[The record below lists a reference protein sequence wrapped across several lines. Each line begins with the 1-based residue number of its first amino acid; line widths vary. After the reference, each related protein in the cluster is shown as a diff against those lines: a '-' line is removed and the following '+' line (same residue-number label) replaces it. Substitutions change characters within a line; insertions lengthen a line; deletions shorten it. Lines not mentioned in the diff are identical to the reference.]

1 MTIIC
6 ILLQGYSIPNEY
18 IAAQGK
24 VVVVVVV
31 GVVVVVVVVVVVIV
45 VVVVVIVAASFHLLS
60 CRSCAKFCV

>member
-1 MTIIC
+1 MTIIF

-24 VVVVVVV
+24 VVVVVVIV
-31 GVVVVVVVVVVVIV
+31 V

-60 CRSCAKFCV
+60 CRSSA